1 MNTAK
6 KTASQE
12 CESQSQSEKLL
23 GLLLSIGVEEQ
34 HIPVV
39 TKQIDDLL
47 EGNKK
52 GDGDSSIDEPDV
64 RAEAVHLD
72 EFEALFRGAPSII
85 QEDVAKQPVVSDFKI
100 QRKLNNKASSVEK

>member
-1 MNTAK
+1 
-6 KTASQE
+6 
-12 CESQSQSEKLL
+12 
-23 GLLLSIGVEEQ
+23 VEEQ

-52 GDGDSSIDEPDV
+52 GGGNDSSIDEPDV
-64 RAEAVHLD
+64 NAEAVHLD

-100 QRKLNNKASSVEK
+100 QRKLNNNKATSAVEK